1 MSTVE
6 IRNNLH
12 HLIDSISNESL
23 LMKFY
28 AIMSR
33 MNERAD
39 GELWGR
45 LTQAEQE
52 ELIRADIESNDPANL
67 IAHTE
72 IQKKHKKWL

>member
-1 MSTVE
+1 
-6 IRNNLH
+6 
-12 HLIDSISNESL
+12 
-23 LMKFY
+23 
-28 AIMSR
+28 MSR

-45 LTQAEQE
+45 LTPAEQE